1 MELIKKVEFK
11 TKKVRASPARRKH
24 PIPPIHPLYRKP
36 TRKGRISPDKTIGR

>member
-24 PIPPIHPLYRKP
+24 PIPPIHPLYKRP
-36 TRKGRISPDKTIGR
+36 TIKGRKSPDRTMGR